1 LSLVKLAEKMVEKG
15 QKEKGELYRGGISPA
30 MIDATLRE
38 GSYLVPATG
47 ISVSA
52 KGIASAVYCG
62 GKHSGFCRTEDKEVT
77 LEQKLIMKKLTT
89 VPLSTLLRVRI
100 TPRPSPLQDSGNVG
114 PEPSSAGASSSSSS
128 RSSSSSSGDVATAAH
143 PVIPPRAVFCPSCR
157 MRLPGG
163 ITVQQHWSDFH
174 FGPLPEKFAGASSS
188 SSSTS
193 DREAAAAETAAPA
206 PEGPAARRLRPLWI
220 QEVNRKEYG
229 QDDEEVGH
237 DLDLPEHEFVAH
249 LFQAFELGGDHV
261 WVACAAQTGSSSGVD
276 GLPLFLEFEIFQRQ
290 HFPGHAMREPCC
302 LLITGNR
309 LATELAWTVK
319 SNADGVGPQAKVRLE
334 MLLHTVCRRFGVEVH
349 TDERTGLER
358 ENGLVPL
365 SKMRVDA
372 AEVLSADVF
381 AEAIRE
387 AAAQKESTA
396 LKRKEKQA
404 KKKETSEKDKPKQ
417 NERKGEKQG
426 EEEKKD
432 ESEGGEEDDSDDV
445 FAAHHKPA
453 VVKASAKP
461 RLRRAQERSSEGED
475 SDQVFGAARRPTPK
489 EKQQQPKEKLPAPRI
504 RRVRTRRGRVFHGR
518 PRDEEEV
525 LVDSDGGRDSGE
537 DSDGSVGSEGS
548 LRELERHW
556 GRIDLLEENLSE
568 DEDGKKNKRRK
579 TKPPV
584 EIDLVKRAPSSAQQ
598 AFFLRTG
605 MVPKTSPALH
615 HPGCLLI
622 RNLGRDALTT
632 VTVKT
637 AGIDWGKMCP
647 ACTVTVKALAAGDH
661 NFRGRPSSST
671 ATSSSSSAS
680 AAASSSSSS
689 GSSCSPSGA
698 VASASSASVA
708 RGTAPASA
716 SLSFPSPAQAFR
728 GPQPGSAAFRRAARL
743 RPVEEVR
750 TRSLGGEEGS
760 GPEHSRKRKTGPSG

>member
-193 DREAAAAETAAPA
+193 DREAAAAEKAAPA

-229 QDDEEVGH
+229 QDDEEVGN

-568 DEDGKKNKRRK
+568 DEDEKQKEEDEAASGNRLGE
-579 TKPPV
+579 TCPQLGATGVLPPHGHGAQ
-584 EIDLVKRAPSSAQQ
+584 DFARSAPSGMLVDSKFGEGRLDDCDGQDCRDRLGQDVPRLHCHREGASGWGSQFSRTSFLLYSYFLFLVGLCCGQ
-598 AFFLRTG
+598 FFLFLWLLMFPFWCSCLGIECLRCQGHSPCVCIFIFPFSCPGVPRTSTRLCCFS
-605 MVPKTSPALH
+605 K
-615 HPGCLLI
+615 GC
-622 RNLGRDALTT
+622 TFT
-632 VTVKT
+632 
-637 AGIDWGKMCP
+637 
-647 ACTVTVKALAAGDH
+647 
-661 NFRGRPSSST
+661 
-671 ATSSSSSAS
+671 
-680 AAASSSSSS
+680 
-689 GSSCSPSGA
+689 
-698 VASASSASVA
+698 
-708 RGTAPASA
+708 
-716 SLSFPSPAQAFR
+716 
-728 GPQPGSAAFRRAARL
+728 RR
-743 RPVEEVR
+743 
-750 TRSLGGEEGS
+750 
-760 GPEHSRKRKTGPSG
+760 